1 MSSQS
6 EKEGRPDRIAS
17 QEFLPRANKVSFELQ
32 ILFSNKNETKN
43 TKRDSINS
51 LLFQFIIN
59 SNTLSW
65 KVRFSFFF
73 CQAYLEGICTVMAFS
88 VNHFSYENS
97 F

>member
-6 EKEGRPDRIAS
+6 EKEGRPHRIAS

-59 SNTLSW
+59 INTQFLEKYVSQSSF
-65 KVRFSFFF
+65 VR
-73 CQAYLEGICTVMAFS
+73 LTLKAF
-88 VNHFSYENS
+88 VL
-97 F
+97 